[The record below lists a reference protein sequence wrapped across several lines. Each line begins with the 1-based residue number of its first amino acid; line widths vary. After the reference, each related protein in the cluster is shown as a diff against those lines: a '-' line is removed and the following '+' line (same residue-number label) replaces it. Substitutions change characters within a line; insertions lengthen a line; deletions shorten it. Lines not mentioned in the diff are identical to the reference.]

1 MLGLLFSKLPSTLSC
16 SVGEELLLLVSTMR
30 LLKVL
35 GSYAGDVVGEGG
47 TTMHRVTVALPDF
60 ISHKS
65 VSFFFIAPMDALRQ
79 PGSVDLLDCILLA
92 LRKLLNGMMTES
104 FY

>member
-1 MLGLLFSKLPSTLSC
+1 M
-16 SVGEELLLLVSTMR
+16 GEETGLLLLVSTMR
-30 LLKVL
+30 LLRRL
-35 GSYAGDVVGEGG
+35 GSYDAGEMMGEGG

-65 VSFFFIAPMDALRQ
+65 VSFFFIAPIDALRQ

-92 LRKLLNGMMTES
+92 LRKPLKEMVMES
-104 FY
+104 

>member
-1 MLGLLFSKLPSTLSC
+1 MSC
-16 SVGEELLLLVSTMR
+16 SVGERTELLLLVSTMR
-30 LLKVL
+30 LFREL
-35 GSYAGDVVGEGG
+35 GSYDAGEMMGEGG
-47 TTMHRVTVALPDF
+47 TTMHRVTAFPDF

-92 LRKLLNGMMTES
+92 LRKPLKEMVMES
-104 FY
+104 